1 MALPL
6 NVFRTATANITTS
19 TTTVYTA
26 PSSPGRY
33 TAIALMAQISNVTTS
48 AATVTVL
55 YTTPGGGNTELLK
68 DFSIPGN
75 DAASAL
81 VGKMVIETDCS
92 IRVSA
97 SVNGALKIT
106 LSVLETA
113 NE

>member
-55 YTTPGGGNTELLK
+55 YSTPSGNTELLK

>member
-6 NVFRTATANITTS
+6 NVFKTATANITTS
-19 TTTVYTA
+19 VTTVYTA

-33 TAIALMAQISNVTTS
+33 TAIALMAQIANVTAS
-48 AATVTVL
+48 PATVTVL
-55 YTTPGGGNTELLK
+55 YSTPGGDTELLK
-68 DFSIPGN
+68 NFSIPGN

-92 IRVSA
+92 IKVSA
-97 SVNGALKIT
+97 SVNGALKMT

>member
-6 NVFRTATANITTS
+6 NVFKTATANITTS
-19 TTTVYTA
+19 VTTVYTA

-33 TAIALMAQISNVTTS
+33 TAIALMAQIANVTAT

-55 YTTPGGGNTELLK
+55 YSKPGGDTELLK

-92 IRVSA
+92 IKVSA